1 MPCSILMLLLF
12 CVALLS
18 SFRGEAQ
25 DCASSK
31 APGWADE
38 LRQLF
43 ADCANSVPSPNGAFS
58 FQIGSLEKIRI
69 LKGGHPLALIGNE
82 KLALPAVV
90 SWSPNSTQF
99 FLNDGDGSGL
109 SSQLRLF
116 RIIGATA
123 KENDDLNR
131 TIVRIYRD
139 RNRCSKVT
147 KNPNVYGVGWSPD
160 GVTLYVVAQ
169 STVNNPCGEPTKYLG
184 FILDV
189 EKNEIKQIL
198 STQQARAKFDQY
210 LPRELR

>member
-1 MPCSILMLLLF
+1 VSH
-12 CVALLS
+12 S
-18 SFRGEAQ
+18 SRPSEVKLRIVLRRKLPAGLTNCGNYSPTARTAFLHQTERFRFRLAH
-25 DCASSK
+25 
-31 APGWADE
+31 W
-38 LRQLF
+38 RRF
-43 ADCANSVPSPNGAFS
+43 
-58 FQIGSLEKIRI
+58 
-69 LKGGHPLALIGNE
+69 ALIGNE